1 VPDGSAVLLHACA
14 HNPTGVD
21 PTHAQW
27 AQISRTL
34 KERRLALFFDLA
46 YQGFA
51 SGDAEHDAHALRI
64 FERDGHFFSL
74 AQSYAKN
81 FGLYGVATKKDQR
94 KRFSNKVPSSLP
106 ADRIFAPHLPS
117 SLMFLRRARWRPLHA
132 LCLTGRSPAH

>member
-1 VPDGSAVLLHACA
+1 MPDGSAVLLHACA
-14 HNPTGVD
+14 HNPTGVA

-94 KRFSNKVPSSLP
+94 KRFSNKVPSSLCLQT
-106 ADRIFAPHLPS
+106 ASLPHICH
-117 SLMFLRRARWRPLHA
+117 RR
-132 LCLTGRSPAH
+132 